1 MVDNI
6 LNKFVDNVG
15 IINET
20 CKIAGIPR
28 LSPKTIDFED
38 DAVWNSIRK
47 DTSLVF
53 QMNSNYGQRTVD
65 KVFAPQIYEKIKRQ
79 VPNMTRLDLLTFV
92 NALIRPCGKGVYEKA
107 TNGIATPSGI
117 KEIDDL
123 LGSSMGYAIM
133 QEPQMAFVMQFCG
146 YDFLHADKL
155 RKIIG
160 KKLGTR
166 DQLPLIKKGWE
177 ENAKIRYNLTEEQ
190 SEAIIEPFLQCIL
203 DATRYSFSLVHSLS
217 YSCISYECAYLRY
230 HYPLEYLTACMN
242 AWNGDDDKTAEAIT
256 YAQRNKIRIKPPRF
270 RHSKAEYY
278 FDAEEK
284 AIYRGTSSI
293 KFLNEGVS
301 DELYDMRDEELNSF
315 IDLLYKLKDTGI
327 NARQLE
333 ILIKLGYFEE
343 FGNACELL
351 KIYNLFDFFK
361 NGEAKT
367 VAKSKIEND
376 NILFGIVSRHANET
390 TKQFNKLDCHAILD
404 EIESYIRTLQIKDLS
419 MKDKIANDMEYTG
432 SISTITGKEED
443 RPKLIILDKRMLISN
458 RGKDAGKPWGVAI
471 TTQSLGSGIQSSM
484 TVDYKQYCKEKFDI
498 HDIIY
503 LKKFHKNN
511 RGYFIVDNYERI
523 FI

>member
-1 MVDNI
+1 MVGNI

-166 DQLPLIKKGWE
+166 DQLPLIKQGWE
-177 ENAKIRYNLTEEQ
+177 ENAKVRYNLTEER

-278 FDAEEK
+278 FDSDEK
-284 AIYRGTSSI
+284 AIYRGTSSV

-301 DELYDMRDEELNSF
+301 NELYDMRNEELNSF
-315 IDLLYKLKDTGI
+315 VSLLYKLKDTGI

-361 NGEAKT
+361 DGEART

-376 NILFGIVSRHANET
+376 NILTGIVSRHANET
-390 TKQFNKLDCHAILD
+390 AKQFNKLDCPAILD
-404 EIESYIRTLQIKDLS
+404 EVESYIRTLQIKDLS
-419 MKDKIANDMEYTG
+419 MKDKIANDIEYTG

-443 RPKLIILDKRMLISN
+443 RPKLIILDKKMLISN

-484 TVDYKQYCKEKFDI
+484 TVDYKQYCKEKFDT

-511 RGYFIVDNYERI
+511 RGYFIVDNYERVI
-523 FI
+523 I